1 MAPPWNPRP
10 SGPRQTAL
18 PLRQVRTGP
27 SSAWLVPMCWWIFYP
42 TCRNQRLPGA
52 PGRAHNE
59 KKGQPF
65 PLTLTGSTLGPLRV
79 VSASRPV
86 RSSGLY
92 TIHLLTTEGRANGC
106 GWQPTPSKALDL
118 NPDDYQAE
126 HLKYVQCNRCFK
138 KYTFPTGW
146 GEMRPPVPIH
156 SDDDGA
162 STVSSGSLTDDQDD
176 TASEAE
182 QIPAQSLHLAST

>member
-1 MAPPWNPRP
+1 MDPP
-10 SGPRQTAL
+10 
-18 PLRQVRTGP
+18 
-27 SSAWLVPMCWWIFYP
+27 
-42 TCRNQRLPGA
+42 
-52 PGRAHNE
+52 
-59 KKGQPF
+59 
-65 PLTLTGSTLGPLRV
+65 LGPLRV

-86 RSSGLY
+86 RSSGRY
-92 TIHLLTTEGRANGC
+92 TIHLLTTEGKAIGC
-106 GWQPTPSKALDL
+106 GWQPNSSKALDL

-146 GEMRPPVPIH
+146 GEMRPPEPIH

-182 QIPAQSLHLAST
+182 QIPAQSLHLGAT

>member
-1 MAPPWNPRP
+1 MESTPKRAKTGSPASKSGSDWAKISMASSDALVDIEPSHGSMPPRCF
-10 SGPRQTAL
+10 RQGTQWDEGAAL
-18 PLRQVRTGP
+18 PIDTHRVDMDP
-27 SSAWLVPMCWWIFYP
+27 P
-42 TCRNQRLPGA
+42 
-52 PGRAHNE
+52 
-59 KKGQPF
+59 
-65 PLTLTGSTLGPLRV
+65 LGPLRV

-92 TIHLLTTEGRANGC
+92 TIHLLTTEGRASGC

-146 GEMRPPVPIH
+146 GELRPPEPIH
-156 SDDDGA
+156 SAADGVSTA
-162 STVSSGSLTDDQDD
+162 SSVRLTGDQDD

-182 QIPAQSLHLAST
+182 QIPDQSLHLAST

>member
-1 MAPPWNPRP
+1 MDPP
-10 SGPRQTAL
+10 
-18 PLRQVRTGP
+18 
-27 SSAWLVPMCWWIFYP
+27 
-42 TCRNQRLPGA
+42 
-52 PGRAHNE
+52 
-59 KKGQPF
+59 
-65 PLTLTGSTLGPLRV
+65 LGPLRV

-92 TIHLLTTEGRANGC
+92 TIHLLTTEGRASGC

-146 GEMRPPVPIH
+146 GEMRPPEPIH
-156 SDDDGA
+156 SDDDGV
-162 STVSSGSLTDDQDD
+162 STAHY